1 MKMSL
6 NNTRMRLNEFLPR
19 CNSNMLSMLMKACDI
34 DAVTLFADS
43 QTSAS
48 TDVDEDLSN

>member
-34 DAVTLFADS
+34 YAVTLSADL
-43 QTSAS
+43 QTAAS
-48 TDVDEDLSN
+48 TDIDEDLSN

>member
-6 NNTRMRLNEFLPR
+6 NNTRGSTSFLPR

-34 DAVTLFADS
+34 DVVTLSADS
-43 QTSAS
+43 QTAAS

>member
-6 NNTRMRLNEFLPR
+6 NNTRMRLSEFLPR

-43 QTSAS
+43 QTSVS

>member
-34 DAVTLFADS
+34 DAVTMSADS
-43 QTSAS
+43 QTTAS

>member
-6 NNTRMRLNEFLPR
+6 NNTRMRLSEFLPR

-43 QTSAS
+43 QTTAS

>member
-6 NNTRMRLNEFLPR
+6 INTRMRLSEFLPR

>member
-6 NNTRMRLNEFLPR
+6 NNTRMRLSEFLPR

>member
-1 MKMSL
+1 MS
-6 NNTRMRLNEFLPR
+6 FLPR

>member
-6 NNTRMRLNEFLPR
+6 NNTRMRLSEFLPR

-48 TDVDEDLSN
+48 TDVD

>member
-6 NNTRMRLNEFLPR
+6 NNTRMRFSEFLPR

-43 QTSAS
+43 QTTAS

>member
-48 TDVDEDLSN
+48 TDVDEDLIN